1 MASPKAISEEARK
14 LQINSINNIELIGW
28 DGHYKNG
35 HSKAMVRCSIDG
47 MEWSATVNSLVNR
60 GTGCPKCGRLVTE
73 RAKRIPEHKRISQ
86 INSKVNIE
94 FIGWHSKYT
103 GNRTKAVVRCKL
115 CKREWTATVNALIDA
130 GTGCKKCS
138 QVALSNSQRTA
149 SSERISQINSIYGIK
164 FNSWSSGEYKN
175 KNSKALVFCGSGHF
189 WSASVTN
196 LLGGGG
202 CPYCA
207 KYGYQL
213 DKKGYLYALRSE
225 CGRYLKVGISN
236 IPSRR
241 HKELQKRTP
250 FQFNL
255 VEQISGDGAKIA
267 ELEKYFHGKY
277 ERAGFTGFDGCTEWI
292 ICTDEL
298 LKEIIEMGR

>member
-1 MASPKAISEEARK
+1 MVVVFHSFPSTKH
-14 LQINSINNIELIGW
+14 LQWHFVYVPRNGSAKPTSSYLPDDMPSILFL
-28 DGHYKNG
+28 Y
-35 HSKAMVRCSIDG
+35 S
-47 MEWSATVNSLVNR
+47 
-60 GTGCPKCGRLVTE
+60 
-73 RAKRIPEHKRISQ
+73 
-86 INSKVNIE
+86 
-94 FIGWHSKYT
+94 
-103 GNRTKAVVRCKL
+103 
-115 CKREWTATVNALIDA
+115 
-130 GTGCKKCS
+130 CS
-138 QVALSNSQRTA
+138 QVALSNSQRIA
-149 SSERISQINSIYGIK
+149 SSERISQINSIDGIK

-196 LLGGGG
+196 LLGGSG

-236 IPSRR
+236 TPSRR
-241 HKELQKRTP
+241 HKQLEKTTP
-250 FQFNL
+250 FKFNL
-255 VEQISGDGAKIA
+255 VEQMSGDGVKIA

-277 ERAGFTGFDGCTEWI
+277 ERAGFTGFDGCTEWL